1 MARKHI
7 MLVCSAGMS
16 TSLLVTKMQK
26 AAAEK
31 EVDVDI
37 FAVGASAVDE
47 HIANNEVDM
56 MLIAPQVRFMTGQ
69 LEEKVKGKNI
79 PVDVINM
86 QDYGMVDGENVLQKA
101 LDLIDK

>member
-31 EVDVDI
+31 EVDVNI

-47 HIANNEVDM
+47 HIAKNEVDM

-69 LEEKVKGKNI
+69 LEEKVNLLYDKIAQPKLLFNMAI
-79 PVDVINM
+79 PGIMAQIITCYIVW
-86 QDYGMVDGENVLQKA
+86 
-101 LDLIDK
+101 